1 MTSEKK
7 TEVKVGV
14 TVFVALILLVIIF
27 GWAKNINL
35 HNNNKIISVKFPT
48 VAGLEIADMV
58 SVNGVRKGLV
68 NSIASYG
75 NYVRVEIKFNDNV
88 KLKEDATFS
97 IMMLDLMGGKKIEIN
112 AGNSDKEIDYSKV
125 HIGKFAGDVATSMEM
140 LSSVQTDLVDVI
152 REVKYSLVNIN
163 KFFADS
169 TFSKDISSSVKS
181 MKRLTN
187 NLDELI
193 IENKQM
199 LTETI
204 ANTSELT
211 KNANRMLDDN
221 STNIKL
227 AIEKLNTTLTSSS
240 ELIKKLNTFSD
251 EITNKENNIGKLIYD
266 EKLISDLKIS
276 FEQIKELTKIINHQ
290 LKTDGLKVEADIDL
304 F

>member
-1 MTSEKK
+1 MTNEKK
-7 TEVKVGV
+7 TEIKVGV
-14 TVFVALILLVIIF
+14 TVFVALVVLAIIF
-27 GWAKNINL
+27 GWAKNFNL
-35 HNNNKIISVKFPT
+35 QENNNIISVKFPT

-68 NSIASYG
+68 NSINSDG
-75 NYVRVEIKFNDNV
+75 NYAKVEIKFSEPV
-88 KLKEDATFS
+88 QLKEDATFS

-112 AGNSDKEIDYSKV
+112 AGNSDKVIDYTK
-125 HIGKFAGDVATSMEM
+125 IYFGKFAGDVATSMEM

-152 REVKYSLVNIN
+152 REVKFSLVNIN

-169 TFSKDISSSVKS
+169 TFTKDVSSSVKS
-181 MKRLTN
+181 MKRITN

-211 KNANRMLDDN
+211 NNANRILDEN
-221 STNIKL
+221 SANIKL
-227 AIEKLNTTLTSSS
+227 AIENLNSTLTSSG
-240 ELIKKLNTFSD
+240 ELLTKLNSLSD

-266 EKLISDLKIS
+266 EDLVSDLKIS
-276 FEQIKELTKIINHQ
+276 FKQIKELLEIVNKQ
-290 LKTDGLKVEADIDL
+290 LKDGGLEVKADVDL